1 MASYIVFLREST
13 QDQIELDAYQ
23 AKAAGSFAGH
33 PVKVLAAYGAQQ
45 VLEGP
50 APEGTVIV
58 EFPDTDSARAWYDS
72 PEYQAAAHHR
82 FKGATYRAV
91 LVGGV

>member
-1 MASYIVFLREST
+1 M
-13 QDQIELDAYQ
+13 ELDAYQ

-50 APEGTVIV
+50 APEGAVIV
-58 EFPDTDSARAWYDS
+58 EFPNIGSAHAWLASTLSAQVS
-72 PEYQAAAHHR
+72 PPTR
-82 FKGATYRAV
+82 
-91 LVGGV
+91 